1 MVIFICEMFQKIMDA
16 VNGAGI
22 YIAAF
27 SIFLTVRYL
36 LSPVI
41 GVAMQSGSDKA
52 AGAYANRGNGKFSP
66 RNRASRYGSGKN
78 GGRYERK

>member
-1 MVIFICEMFQKIMDA
+1 MFQKIMDA

-27 SIFLTVRYL
+27 SIFLTVRFL

-41 GVAMQSGSDKA
+41 GRAMHSGSDFA
-52 AGAYANRGNGKFSP
+52 ARRMK
-66 RNRASRYGSGKN
+66 
-78 GGRYERK
+78 GGDD